1 MKIITID
8 EMISLLET
16 EKQNGGETIEYSG
29 TLLVP
34 ENGNKIL
41 ITTEKQI

>member
-1 MKIITID
+1 MKTILID
-8 EMISLLET
+8 ELILLLET
-16 EKQNGGETIEYSG
+16 EKQKGGKTIEYSG

-41 ITTEKQI
+41 VTTEKQI

>member
-1 MKIITID
+1 MKTISID
-8 EMISLLET
+8 ELILLLET
-16 EKQNGGETIEYSG
+16 EKQNGGKTIEYSG

-41 ITTEKQI
+41 VTTEKQI

>member
-1 MKIITID
+1 MKTILID
-8 EMISLLET
+8 ELILLLET
-16 EKQNGGETIEYSG
+16 EKQSGGKTIEYSG

-41 ITTEKQI
+41 VTTEKQI

>member
-1 MKIITID
+1 MKTILID
-8 EMISLLET
+8 ELILLLET
-16 EKQNGGETIEYSG
+16 EKQNGGKTIEYSG

-41 ITTEKQI
+41 VTNEKQI

>member
-1 MKIITID
+1 MKTILID
-8 EMISLLET
+8 ELILLLET
-16 EKQNGGETIEYSG
+16 EKQNGGKTIEYSG

-41 ITTEKQI
+41 VTTEKQI

>member
-1 MKIITID
+1 MKLITID
-8 EMISLLET
+8 EMISLLKI
-16 EKQNGGETIEYSG
+16 EKEKGGKTIEYSG

-34 ENGNKIL
+34 ENGNSIL